1 MARLPAA
8 PPSVGGPRR
17 EAWAWAWAW
26 ASVDDLLAAE
36 EIDVVHICT
45 PNATHADLVGRAL
58 AAGKHVVCE
67 KPLTTAVAESRRLR
81 DLVGASGLIGT
92 VPFVYRFHPMARELR
107 ARLAGARIHVVTG
120 AYLQDW
126 LSRPDDTDWRV
137 ESALGGP
144 SRAFGDIG
152 SHLADLVE
160 FVTGDRITWLH
171 ALTSTVYDGRGGRPV
186 DTEDLVVVLFRLQR
200 GALGTLT
207 VSQVAPGR
215 KNALT
220 VEIAATDESLRFE
233 QEAPEQLW
241 IGRRHGS
248 ELLLRGPRSDL
259 ARGGPAERGARRP
272 SAGIPRRFRG
282 LRGRH
287 LHGDRRAGTRR
298 TSDVHRRAS
307 FRRRRRCGTAVGA
320 QRSTRGSRTA
330 TRFRVA
336 EFDRSRLWQRMSTME

>member
-17 EAWAWAWAW
+17 EAWAWAWA
-26 ASVDDLLAAE
+26 SVDDLLAAE
-36 EIDVVHICT
+36 EMDVVHICT

-67 KPLTTAVAESRRLR
+67 KPLTTTVAESRRLR

-107 ARLAGARIHVVTG
+107 ARLAGARIHVVIG

-171 ALTSTVYDGRGGRPV
+171 ALTSTVYDERRGRPV

-248 ELLLRGPRSDL
+248 ELLLRDPGQISPEA
-259 ARGGPAERGARRP
+259 ARLSAAPAGHLLGFLDAFAGFVGDTYTAIAGQAHSSSHGIRVPMAYRVARP
-272 SAGIPRRFRG
+272 IFPAP
-282 LRGRH
+282 RGR
-287 LHGDRRAGTRR
+287 R
-298 TSDVHRRAS
+298 HRPA
-307 FRRRRRCGTAVGA
+307 FLT
-320 QRSTRGSRTA
+320 
-330 TRFRVA
+330 
-336 EFDRSRLWQRMSTME
+336 

>member
-17 EAWAWAWAW
+17 EAWAWAW

-248 ELLLRGPRSDL
+248 ELLLRDPGQISPEA
-259 ARGGPAERGARRP
+259 ARLSAAPAGHPLGFLDAF
-272 SAGIPRRFRG
+272 AGFVGDTYTAIAGQAPDGLPTFTDG
-282 LRGRH
+282 LRSAVVVDAVLQSARSGAPVD
-287 LHGDRRAGTRR
+287 LEPLPDSAPPSSIGAGY
-298 TSDVHRRAS
+298 
-307 FRRRRRCGTAVGA
+307 GK
-320 QRSTRGSRTA
+320 
-330 TRFRVA
+330 
-336 EFDRSRLWQRMSTME
+336 E